1 MSKRSLE
8 IIGVLAVILVVVVLL
23 QRAAVPV
30 TGQAPGETSKA
41 ADIKT
46 PWGEADF
53 QGIWSVELVVP
64 LERPAGVTSA
74 FYTDKEVAD
83 LDNERSQG
91 SVFGNHIR
99 AERGSEADVNGA
111 YNSVFTSQRPTGR
124 RTGMIIDPPDG
135 KIPPLTPEAQKK
147 QSTL

>member
-1 MSKRSLE
+1 VVLWHSAAWSHRIRRATLDQLE
-8 IIGVLAVILVVVVLL
+8 EAMTRRNRFFEIVGALAAILVVVFLL

-30 TGQAPGETSKA
+30 TGQAPAGTGKA
-41 ADIKT
+41 AEIKT

-64 LERPAGVTSA
+64 LERPPGVTSG

-83 LDNERSQG
+83 LDNERAQG

-99 AERGSEADVNGA
+99 AAPGSEADVNGA
-111 YNSVFTSQRPTGR
+111 Y
-124 RTGMIIDPPDG
+124 
-135 KIPPLTPEAQKK
+135 
-147 QSTL
+147 

>member
-1 MSKRSLE
+1 
-8 IIGVLAVILVVVVLL
+8 
-23 QRAAVPV
+23 
-30 TGQAPGETSKA
+30 
-41 ADIKT
+41 
-46 PWGEADF
+46 
-53 QGIWSVELVVP
+53 VP
-64 LERPAGVTSA
+64 LERPPGVTTP

-124 RTGMIIDPPDG
+124 RTSMNGTTPSAWTT
-135 KIPPLTPEAQKK
+135 IPAATIQKPITISGLTPTTIYGFQVQALGVLGYSDWSSIK
-147 QSTL
+147 TIICI